1 MVDITL
7 VEGEP
12 SIIGLGKYPYAMN
25 EQIHELYRL
34 ENNFRAGGSY
44 WWRIAIADIAD
55 IFCDGSMPPRE
66 EARTQLHRL
75 GENSIQASLEELN
88 RCTNCI
94 L

>member
-34 ENNFRAGGSY
+34 ENNFRAGVSVATDEGLLLLTLLTS
-44 WWRIAIADIAD
+44 
-55 IFCDGSMPPRE
+55 SVM
-66 EARTQLHRL
+66 EACHQEKRRGRSFTD
-75 GENSIQASLEELN
+75 
-88 RCTNCI
+88 
-94 L
+94 